1 MAKGQQTEL
10 SKINSAKKRLD
21 KIMEELNAMPG
32 VKASCRVI
40 VELDFGSGSAKITEI
55 TDLIKD

>member
-10 SKINSAKKRLD
+10 SKINSTKKRLD

-32 VKASCRVI
+32 VVKASYYI
-40 VELDFGSGSAKITEI
+40 DIALTFGVGEDSDKE
-55 TDLIKD
+55 